1 MFGIFVV
8 EIHPTAV
15 IKNLHLNI
23 SSFFVF
29 KIHELSSS
37 TNVAEITSVL
47 SCISS
52 FKEYLLDT

>member
-29 KIHELSSS
+29 KIHELFFSS
-37 TNVAEITSVL
+37 NVAEITSV
-47 SCISS
+47 SS
-52 FKEYLLDT
+52 

>member
-23 SSFFVF
+23 SLFFVF

-37 TNVAEITSVL
+37 TNVDEITSVL

-52 FKEYLLDT
+52 FKEYLLET

>member
-29 KIHELSSS
+29 KIHELFSSS
-37 TNVAEITSVL
+37 NVAEITSVS

-52 FKEYLLDT
+52 I